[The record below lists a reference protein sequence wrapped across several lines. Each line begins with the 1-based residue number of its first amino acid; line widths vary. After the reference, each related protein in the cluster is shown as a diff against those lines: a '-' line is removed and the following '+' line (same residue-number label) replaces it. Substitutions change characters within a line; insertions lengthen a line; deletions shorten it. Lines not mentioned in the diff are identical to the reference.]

1 MITTITTR
9 TLLAPTS
16 TKEEA
21 ELLAKANGCSGYY
34 LVIPPSM
41 LDNVEE
47 GDTFPLV
54 VEEEYIQE
62 ES

>member
-21 ELLAKANGCSGYY
+21 ELLAKANDCSCFY
-34 LVIPPSM
+34 LVIPPSL
-41 LDNVEE
+41 LDDVKE
-47 GDTFPLV
+47 GDTFPLII
-54 VEEEYIQE
+54 EEEYPQE

>member
-1 MITTITTR
+1 MKTIITR

-21 ELLAKANGCSGYY
+21 ELLCKEANCSGYY
-34 LVIPPSM
+34 LIIPPSM
-41 LDNVEE
+41 LDNVEA
-47 GDTFPLV
+47 DDVFPLV
-54 VEEEYIQE
+54 VEEEFIQD

>member
-21 ELLAKANGCSGYY
+21 ELLAKENGCSGYY
-34 LVIPPSM
+34 LVIPPSL
-41 LDNVEE
+41 LDDVKE
-47 GDTFPLV
+47 GDTFPLI
-54 VEEEYIQE
+54 VEEEYPQE

>member
-1 MITTITTR
+1 MNTIIVR

-21 ELLAKANGCSGYY
+21 TLLAEANGCSCFY
-34 LVIPPSM
+34 LVIPPSL
-41 LDNVEE
+41 LDDVKE
-47 GDTFPLV
+47 GDTFPLII
-54 VEEEYIQE
+54 EEEYPQE

>member
-21 ELLAKANGCSGYY
+21 ELLAKAARCSGYY

-54 VEEEYIQE
+54 IEEEYLQE
-62 ES
+62 EG

>member
-1 MITTITTR
+1 MKTIIVR

-21 ELLAKANGCSGYY
+21 TLLAKENDCSCFY

-41 LDNVEE
+41 LDNVEAD
-47 GDTFPLV
+47 DTFPLV
-54 VEEEYIQE
+54 VEEEYPQDE
-62 ES
+62 V

>member
-21 ELLAKANGCSGYY
+21 ELLAKENNCSGYY
-34 LVIPPSM
+34 LVIPPSL

-54 VEEEYIQE
+54 IEEEYLQE
-62 ES
+62 EN